1 MRLVCGTGVR
11 DDVGVR
17 GLRGGLTPVV
27 AAVVVVA
34 GLWLAIT
41 PAASTV
47 RLTSEATRGVT
58 LQSVRPSTTGE
69 VDPALA
75 NAVDAS
81 LARRGVAVQTNNLG
95 LFLQDVAPALRAKQ
109 TQLFLNL
116 RAVGMSVTYRRA
128 EPWDKYDTK
137 TSTFRVSMRY
147 VLHGSRLGQA
157 ATDVG
162 YTYSFR
168 RGRLSMVSDRDLD
181 QAIGSNR
188 QPWDFGPIAVL
199 RRVNVVVIVNQ
210 GQLNRAT
217 RLADETVA
225 SAKRVRKIWPGQL
238 QTVPYVVAMRE
249 PQVLTELSP
258 TLPGDEPAQVRAM
271 PSPAIGSIQPAG
283 GWVVLKQTTL
293 TPAQLTH
300 VLMHLLPVRLG
311 DGAPRWLAEGLAQY
325 AGNQVLPAAERT
337 KMRAE
342 LGKEELSMLT
352 RLPTDD
358 EFATGASDA
367 ISRLAVEQ
375 LIAKAGVKRVTEYYR
390 QVARRGYNDAAR
402 DRLMQQYTGFT
413 QARLVESVRGTA
425 G

>member
-1 MRLVCGTGVR
+1 
-11 DDVGVR
+11 
-17 GLRGGLTPVV
+17 
-27 AAVVVVA
+27 
-34 GLWLAIT
+34 
-41 PAASTV
+41 
-47 RLTSEATRGVT
+47 
-58 LQSVRPSTTGE
+58 
-69 VDPALA
+69 
-75 NAVDAS
+75 VDAS

-137 TSTFRVSMRY
+137 TSAFRVSMRY

-168 RGRLSMVSDRDLD
+168 RGRLLMVSDRDLD

-210 GQLNRAT
+210 GQLNRAA

-249 PQVLTELSP
+249 PQVLTELPS

-283 GWVVLKQTTL
+283 GWVVLRQTTL

-325 AGNQVLPAAERT
+325 AGNQLLPATERA

-342 LGKEELSMLT
+342 PGKQELSMLT

-358 EFATGASDA
+358 ESATGASDA

-425 G
+425 R